1 MSVDSC
7 ICCGKYVPEGR
18 QVCHECSGDDKK
30 EQISKEEA
38 EMILWLSK
46 ASPKKL
52 SREMMRTEKKLFGHA
67 LV

>member
-30 EQISKEEA
+30 EQISN
-38 EMILWLSK
+38 
-46 ASPKKL
+46 PKKL